1 MPVVV
6 CWFQTNLAG
15 HTRRSIGGA
24 FQISFGN
31 LGGIVATFLFLA
43 KDGPYYTKGYSVCI
57 GFVAL
62 TMFTLTAYMLGLRAE
77 NRAREAGRGGIVVSA
92 GGDGNNGDVGDL
104 SRSFRYI
111 L

>member
-6 CWFQTNLAG
+6 CYFQTNLAG
-15 HTRRSIGGA
+15 HTRRSIGSA

-31 LGGIVATFLFLA
+31 LGGIIATFLFLT
-43 KDGPYYTKGYSVCI
+43 KDAPYYKTGYSVCI
-57 GFVAL
+57 AFAALSMVAS
-62 TMFTLTAYMLGLRAE
+62 TAYVLGIRRE
-77 NRAREAGRGGIVVSA
+77 NMERDAGRGGVVVESEE
-92 GGDGNNGDVGDL
+92 GEGEVGDM